1 MPRSHWAR
9 AGMFG
14 RALII
19 GVLVL
24 GLGACSGVNKNDS
37 TATLQDV
44 DVTPAILAEGETA
57 VVEVLVT
64 NANGDPL
71 ANATVFLFAEPNTAG
86 LFSNSVVETNGDGIA
101 SAIFTA
107 TTEGTVTISARVEG
121 DQTTLT
127 KDVVIE
133 PGDGGGGNLDGH
145 IVLTITP
152 ALVQADGFSTATIN
166 ALVSNGQGDP
176 VDDGSVVKFVAGEKF
191 MDVNGDGVWTNN
203 VDSLIFDLDS
213 DDLWDP
219 IGSID
224 ATVTT
229 VGGQATTT
237 YTAGSTAGVVY
248 IKATGGEPGNH
259 FSAEVSLSLT
269 SNDSVHSIVLTPAWQ
284 NVQVRGT
291 GGVEYAP
298 LVAETFDAKGNPA
311 PQGRE
316 IEFLITAGPGGGE
329 AINGDPV
336 GPVKAITDANGAAT
350 VTLNA
355 GSASGTVRVLA
366 RSGAVVSA
374 ATHLT
379 IRSGPPAYISLGA
392 SDCNVPSWYVVNS
405 TNDIVAVVV
414 DQWGNEVPD
423 STSVWFGTEQGL
435 LEGADVSNPTITL
448 RGTARSTWHSGA
460 PKNDGYVWYW
470 AQTAGGTVADT
481 SVFIES
487 GPAAYGTFVTWP
499 DTLLADNK
507 DKGEVVIDVR
517 DGNGVFVDD
526 GYLVEVESDIGTIND
541 GQAHDGCFSSVYVGD
556 YVAGVLDRDY
566 KVTIP
571 DDGIGAIA
579 TITARS
585 GGFYGFNGS
594 VQVVLRTGT
603 AYSKTS
609 IVDVPSSMVFGTTA
623 PIEIQ
628 IKDRWGN
635 PLGGHLVEVTC
646 NSGGTVTGSPQ
657 YSNEYGVA
665 GGYEFFATSNQ
676 SFTEALIVVR
686 DLDPNFGGIT
696 ISKKVSLE
704 E

>member
-1 MPRSHWAR
+1 
-9 AGMFG
+9 MFG

-19 GVLVL
+19 GVLVF
-24 GLGACSGVNKNDS
+24 GLAACSGTNTSDS

-57 VVEVLVT
+57 IVEVLVT

-71 ANATVFLFAEPNTAG
+71 ANATVYLYAEPNTAG
-86 LFSNSVVETNGDGIA
+86 VFSSSVVETNGDGIA
-101 SAIFTA
+101 TAIFTA
-107 TTEGTVTISARVEG
+107 TVEGSVTISARVEG

-127 KDVVIE
+127 KDIVIE
-133 PGDGGGGNLDGH
+133 DGTGGGNQEGH
-145 IVLTITP
+145 IILTITP
-152 ALVQADGFSTATIN
+152 ALVQADGYSTATVN
-166 ALVSNGQGDP
+166 ALVSDGQGNP
-176 VDDGSVVKFVAGEKF
+176 VSDGSVIKFVAGEKF
-191 MDVNGDGVWTNN
+191 MDVNGDGIWTNN
-203 VDSLIFDLDS
+203 VDTLIFDLDS
-213 DDLWDP
+213 DGLWDP

-229 VGGQATTT
+229 NGGQATTT
-237 YTAGSTAGVVY
+237 YVAGSTAGVVY
-248 IKATGGEPGNH
+248 IKATGGQPGEH
-259 FSAEVSLSLT
+259 YSAEVSLSLT
-269 SNDSVHSIVLTPAWQ
+269 SDDSVHSIVLTPSWQ

-291 GGVEYAP
+291 GGVEFAH
-298 LVAETFDAKGNPA
+298 LLAETFDAKGNPA

-316 IEFLITAGPGGGE
+316 VEFLITAGPGGGE

-336 GPVKAITDANGAAT
+336 GPVGAITDANGVAS

-366 RSGAVVSA
+366 RCGSVVSA

-379 IRSGPPAYISLGA
+379 IRSGPPAFISLGV
-392 SDCNVPSWYVVNS
+392 SDCNVPSWEVVNS
-405 TNDIVAVVV
+405 INDVVAVVV

-423 STSVWFGTEQGL
+423 STSIWFGCEQGL
-435 LEGADVSNPTITL
+435 IEGADVSSPTVTL

-460 PKNDGYVWYW
+460 PKNDGYVVYW
-470 AQTAGGTVADT
+470 AQTAGGDVVDT
-481 SVFIES
+481 SAFIES
-487 GPAAYGTFVTWP
+487 GPAAYGQFLAWP

-526 GYLVEVESDIGTIND
+526 GYIVEVEADIGLISD
-541 GQAHDGCFSSVYVGD
+541 GQAHDGCHSSIYVGD
-556 YVAGVLDRDY
+556 YVAGVLDVDY
-566 KVTIP
+566 HVTIP

-585 GGFYGFNGS
+585 GGFFGFNGS
-594 VQVVLRTGT
+594 VTVVLRTGT

-609 IVDVPSSMVFGTTA
+609 IVDVPSSMVFGTSA

-628 IKDRWGN
+628 VKDRWGN
-635 PLGGHLVEVTC
+635 PLGGHLVDVSC

-665 GGYEFFATSNQ
+665 GGFEFIATNNQ

-686 DLDPNFGGIT
+686 DLDPNYGGMT
-696 ISKKVSLE
+696 INKKVSLE

>member
-1 MPRSHWAR
+1 MPRSYWAR
-9 AGMFG
+9 IGTLG

-19 GVLVL
+19 GVLVI
-24 GLGACSGVNKNDS
+24 GLGACSGVTKSDS

-44 DVTPAILAEGETA
+44 EVTPAILAEGETA

-71 ANATVFLFAEPNTAG
+71 ANATVYLFAEPNVAG
-86 LFSNSVVETNGDGIA
+86 VFSSSVVETNGDGIGT
-101 SAIFTA
+101 AIFTA
-107 TTEGTVTISARVEG
+107 TTEGSVVISARVEG
-121 DQTTLT
+121 NQTTLT
-127 KDVVIE
+127 KNVVIE
-133 PGDGGGGNLDGH
+133 SGTGGGNLDGH
-145 IVLTITP
+145 IILSITP
-152 ALVQADGFSTATIN
+152 ALVQADGFSTAIIN

-176 VDDGSVVKFVAGEKF
+176 VSNGSVIKFVAGEKF
-191 MDVNGDGVWTNN
+191 ADINGDGIWTNN
-203 VDSLIFDLDS
+203 IDTLIFDLDS

-229 VGGQATTT
+229 VDGQAVTT

-248 IKATGGEPGNH
+248 IKATGGQPGSH
-259 FSAEVSLSLT
+259 FSAEVALSLT
-269 SNDSVHSIVLTPAWQ
+269 SNDSVHSISLTPSWQ
-284 NVQVRGT
+284 TVQVRGT
-291 GGVEYAP
+291 GGIEFSQLTA
-298 LVAETFDAKGNPA
+298 ATFDAKGNPA

-336 GPVKAITDANGAAT
+336 GPVSAITDANGVAA

-366 RSGAVVSA
+366 RSGAVVTA
-374 ATHLT
+374 ATQLT
-379 IRSGPPAYISLGA
+379 IRSGPPAYISIGA
-392 SDCNVPSWYVVNS
+392 SDCNVPSILTVNA
-405 TNDIVAVVV
+405 TNDVVALVV

-423 STSVWFGTEQGL
+423 STSVWFGCEQGL
-435 LEGADVSNPTITL
+435 IEGADATNPSITQ
-448 RGTARSTWHSGA
+448 RGTAHTTWHSGA

-470 AQTAGGTVADT
+470 AQTSGGTVVDT
-481 SVFIES
+481 SFFYES
-487 GPAAYGTFVTWP
+487 GGAAYGTFLAWP
-499 DTLLADNK
+499 DTLFADNK

-517 DGNGVFVDD
+517 DANGVFVDD
-526 GYLVEVESDIGTIND
+526 GYIVEVGADIGIIND
-541 GQAHDGCFSSVYVGD
+541 GAAHDGCFSSVYVGD
-556 YVAGVLDRDY
+556 YVAGILDLDY
-566 KVTIP
+566 HVTIP

-594 VQVVLRTGT
+594 VEVVLRTGA

-609 IVDVPSSMVFGTTA
+609 IVDVPASMVYGTSA

-646 NSGGTVTGSPQ
+646 NSGGTISGSPQ
-657 YSNEYGVA
+657 YTNEYGVA
-665 GGYEFFATSNQ
+665 GGYEFIASNNQ

-686 DLDPNFGGIT
+686 DLDPNYGGIAIT
-696 ISKKVSLE
+696 KIVSLE

>member
-9 AGMFG
+9 VGTYG

-19 GVLVL
+19 GVLLL
-24 GLGACSGVNKNDS
+24 GLGACSGPNKTDS

-64 NANGDPL
+64 NANGAPL
-71 ANATVFLFAEPNTAG
+71 ANATVYLFADPNTG
-86 LFSNSVVETNGDGIA
+86 GVFSSSVVETNGDGIA
-101 SAIFTA
+101 TAIFTA
-107 TTEGTVTISARVEG
+107 TTAGSVTISARVEG

-127 KDVVIE
+127 KDIVVE
-133 PGDGGGGNLDGH
+133 DGTGGGTVDGN

-166 ALVSNGQGDP
+166 ALVSNGQGSP
-176 VDDGSVVKFVAGEKF
+176 IADGSVIKFVAGEKF
-191 MDVNGDGVWTNN
+191 KDVNGDGIWTNN
-203 VDSLIFDLDS
+203 VDTLIFDLDS

-224 ATVTT
+224 ANVSTT
-229 VGGQATTT
+229 GGQATTT
-237 YTAGSTAGVVY
+237 YIAGSTAGVVY
-248 IKATGGEPGNH
+248 IKATGGQPGSH

-269 SNDSVHSIVLTPAWQ
+269 SNDSVHSIVLTPSWQ

-291 GGVEYAP
+291 GGIEFAP
-298 LVAETFDAKGNPA
+298 IVAQTFDSRGNPA

-336 GPVKAITDANGAAT
+336 GPVTAVTDANGVAG

-366 RSGAVVSA
+366 RAGAVVSA

-392 SDCNVPSWYVVNS
+392 ADCNVPSWEIVNATNTVV
-405 TNDIVAVVV
+405 ALVV

-423 STSVWFGTEQGL
+423 STAVWFGCEQGL
-435 LEGADVSNPTITL
+435 IEGAGITNPNVTV
-448 RGTARSTWHSGA
+448 RGTATSTWHSGA

-470 AQTAGGTVADT
+470 AQTAGGAVADT
-481 SVFIES
+481 SSFIES
-487 GPAAYGTFVTWP
+487 GPAAWGQFLSWP

-517 DGNGVFVDD
+517 DGNNVFVDD
-526 GYLVEVESDIGTIND
+526 GTLVEVEADIGTIGD
-541 GQAHDGCFSSVYVGD
+541 GVARDGCHSSVYVGD

-566 KVTIP
+566 VVTIP
-571 DDGIGAIA
+571 DSGIGAIA
-579 TITARS
+579 TIRARA
-585 GGFYGFNGS
+585 GGYFGFNGS
-594 VQVVLRTGT
+594 VQVVLRTGA

-609 IVDVPSSMVFGTTA
+609 IVDVPSSMVFGTSA

-635 PLGGHLVEVTC
+635 PLGGHLINVSC

-657 YSNEYGVA
+657 YTNAYGVA
-665 GGYEFFATSNQ
+665 SGFEFFATSNQ
-676 SFTEALIVVR
+676 IFTEALIVVT
-686 DLDPNFGGIT
+686 DADPNYGGIAIT
-696 ISKKVSLE
+696 KKVALQE
-704 E
+704 

>member
-1 MPRSHWAR
+1 MPRSDWAR

-14 RALII
+14 RALLI

-24 GLGACSGVNKNDS
+24 GLGACSGPNKTDG

-64 NANGDPL
+64 NPNGDPL
-71 ANATVFLFAEPNTAG
+71 ANATVYLYAEPNVSG
-86 LFSNSVVETNGDGIA
+86 VFSSSVVETNGNGIA
-101 SAIFTA
+101 TAIFTA
-107 TTEGTVTISARVEG
+107 TTSGSVTISARVEG
-121 DQTTLT
+121 DQTTMT
-127 KDVVIE
+127 KDIVIE
-133 PGDGGGGNLDGH
+133 DGTGGGNLDGH
-145 IVLTITP
+145 IVLTIVP
-152 ALVQADGFSTATIN
+152 VLVQADGFSTATVN
-166 ALVSNGQGDP
+166 ALVSDGQGDP
-176 VDDGSVVKFVAGEKF
+176 VSDGSVIKFVAGEKF
-191 MDVNGDGVWTNN
+191 MDVNGDGIWTNN
-203 VDSLIFDLDS
+203 VDSLIYDLDS
-213 DDLWDP
+213 DGLWDP

-229 VGGQATTT
+229 SSGQATTT
-237 YTAGSTAGVVY
+237 YIAGSTAGVVY
-248 IKATGGEPGNH
+248 IKATGGQPGDH

-269 SNDSVHSIVLTPAWQ
+269 SDDSVHSIVLTPTWQ
-284 NVQVRGT
+284 TVQVRGT
-291 GGVEYAP
+291 GGIEYAP
-298 LVAETFDAKGNPA
+298 LVAQTFDSKGNPA

-316 IEFLITAGPGGGE
+316 VEFLITGGPGGGE

-336 GPVKAITDANGAAT
+336 GPVKAITDANGVAS

-366 RSGAVVSA
+366 RCGAVVASA
-374 ATHLT
+374 TQLT
-379 IRSGPPAYISLGA
+379 IRSGPPAVISVGA
-392 SDCNVPSWYVVNS
+392 ADCNVPSWEMIHVINEI
-405 TNDIVAVVV
+405 TAAVA
-414 DQWGNEVPD
+414 DQWGNECPD
-423 STSVWFGTEQGL
+423 STAVYFGTEQGII
-435 LEGADVSNPTITL
+435 EGAGSTSPVPTL
-448 RGTARSTWHSGA
+448 RGKAVTFWNSAA

-470 AQTAGGTVADT
+470 AETAGGTLADT
-481 SVFIES
+481 SFFYES
-487 GPAAYGTFVTWP
+487 GPAAYGQFLTWP

-507 DKGEVVIDVR
+507 DKGEVVIDIR
-517 DGNGVFVDD
+517 DLNGVFVED
-526 GYLVEVESDIGTIND
+526 GTIVEVESDIGTIND
-541 GQAHDGCFSSVYVGD
+541 GLTVDGCHSSVYVGD
-556 YVAGVLDRDY
+556 FVAGVLDRDY

-571 DDGIGAIA
+571 DDGIGAVA
-579 TITARS
+579 TISARS
-585 GGFYGFNGS
+585 GGFFGFNGS

-609 IVDVPSSMVFGTTA
+609 IVDVPSSMVFGTNA

-628 IKDRWGN
+628 VKDRWGN
-635 PLGGHLVEVTC
+635 PLGGHLIEVSC

-665 GGYEFFATSNQ
+665 GGFEFFATSNQ

-686 DLDPNFGGIT
+686 DLDPNFGGFT